1 MEHDFEEGNN
11 WTGDR
16 FDLNFEVAVPFVGKD
31 FEEGNNWTGDRF
43 DDRLNFE
50 VPVPFMV
57 GKDF

>member
-1 MEHDFEEGNN
+1 MEH
-11 WTGDR
+11 
-16 FDLNFEVAVPFVGKD
+16 D

>member
-1 MEHDFEEGNN
+1 MEH
-11 WTGDR
+11 
-16 FDLNFEVAVPFVGKD
+16 D

-50 VPVPFMV
+50 VAVPFMV